1 MPARFGGASRCVELT
16 IDGGLA
22 SAQVCGQD
30 TGFDPSLFF
39 AVPNGAARA
48 ASDAEVPL
56 AANYF
61 SALKP
66 KPIIKVMESETA
78 SQTELTRVFHKLDRK
93 GGTEPLGRRIV
104 EVPADVQR
112 FELRDARAQFIAN
125 VPKGALARGMSG

>member
-22 SAQVCGQD
+22 STQVCGQD

-112 FELRDARAQFIAN
+112 FELRDARAQFIAY
-125 VPKGALARGMSG
+125 VPKGALARGVSG